1 MSGLTE
7 WIKNELYP
15 TVYDSLDTVFPEL
28 EFRRYPGGWK
38 SKYKLDLTLPKQ
50 KRDDK
55 TVATKKALGRILEQG
70 AGDTISYLDYYLHRK
85 GGQIFSIDMLKQF
98 SSLVNLTPP
107 DNFNSSFHLGV
118 YEQNEI
124 KNKFLEACNDYFI
137 DCLKNYR
144 KKEEEETWILDLD
157 PKYHHEYRLFNEAE
171 RTRAYVDFRGYSLED
186 CKDMELGYIPSQED
200 LFTHLCSKGY
210 TQSFID
216 ENLAINVDSRIGST
230 HVLTIPYR
238 SGGVIKGFKFRL
250 LDISVDMLEVT
261 NRPVPGSTEWDYLE
275 ERRRE
280 DNKAIP
286 KYLNSK
292 GLDRNSGFF
301 NMQGVKGDKDVVI
314 VEGELDSLHA
324 TIKGVDNVVA
334 TGGSSIS
341 SEQIKDAVKKGAKSF
356 SICFDNEPEKE
367 EITDKNIDRAIEVIL
382 GEGVNRIYIVTL
394 PALGSTIDPN
404 IIRGKTDPDRL
415 IKEEGIEAFKQAI
428 KEALPYYEWRLQ
440 GIINKYK
447 VIQHYNSGTLYKRD
461 IDTFLEEVVELASEI
476 PNPIDRDQYKKLFT
490 SLEAIKELGITEESL
505 SITVDRLTS
514 TRDRAVR
521 DKDFTKLLG
530 KAKELHDKGETV
542 TALDLLDSSVKE
554 IKLQD
559 KATEFSSLLIPVKE
573 NELIQ
578 RLIDKPD
585 SLKSGYTIGGEELLL
600 PSGAISVFC
609 APTSHGKTT
618 LLINTALNIAQSNI
632 GKEVHLFSYEEDR
645 DSILINALNTYLD
658 TQLSGN
664 NRTTLRNNFTGGN
677 SRTIEGKDT
686 FFKELIDSKKL
697 NIHYTNYNSD
707 TLIEA
712 IRYLHKH
719 ANPGAI
725 FIDYI
730 QLLNLP
736 EGKYKTY
743 SRQEEMKE
751 ICIAL
756 KDLAV
761 ETGLP
766 IILGAQFNREV
777 TNQLKIHATK
787 IGEAGDIERIANLIV
802 GFWNNTFKPLNPTDG
817 ELKDLNSK
825 GANTPDS
832 LYTVILK
839 NRGGR
844 VGLEEI
850 LSFNGNTGK
859 IKNSSSLG
867 YNLFK

>member
-15 TVYDSLDTVFPEL
+15 TVYDSLDTVFPEFK
-28 EFRRYPGGWK
+28 FRSYPLGWK
-38 SKYKLDLTLPKQ
+38 SIYKLDLTLPKQ
-50 KRDDK
+50 RRDDK
-55 TVATKKALGRILEQG
+55 TVATKKYVGRILEQG
-70 AGDTISYLDYYLHRK
+70 GDSISYIEYIIKDRDLS
-85 GGQIFSIDMLKQF
+85 FIDAVK
-98 SSLVNLTPP
+98 SLALVVNLTLPK
-107 DNFNSSFHLGV
+107 DEEFNQSTFR
-118 YEQNEI
+118 EKEKKQT
-124 KNKFLEACNDYFI
+124 FLEDCNSYFTNQ
-137 DCLKNYR
+137 LVSVQT
-144 KKEEEETWILDLD
+144 KEE
-157 PKYHHEYRLFNEAE
+157 YRRFELNEFLE
-171 RTRAYVDFRGYSLED
+171 FRCYSLED
-186 CKDMELGYIPSQED
+186 CKDMDLGYIPSQEE
-200 LFTHLCSKGY
+200 LFTHLLSKGY

-216 ENLAINVDSRIGST
+216 ENLAINIDSRIGYT

-238 SGGVIKGFKFRL
+238 SGGAIKGFKFRT
-250 LDISVDMLEVT
+250 VDYKNTV
-261 NRPVPGSTEWDYLE
+261 
-275 ERRRE
+275 E
-280 DNKAIP
+280 DADAQGYFIETKDKTAFKITP

-301 NMQGVKGDKDVVI
+301 NIQGVKGDKDVVI

-324 TIKGVDNVVA
+324 TVRGVDNVVA

-341 SEQIKDAVKKGAKSF
+341 SEQIKDAVKKGAQSF
-356 SICFDNEPEKE
+356 TLCFDNETGKE
-367 EITDKNIDRAIEVIL
+367 ETTAKNIDRAIEVIL

-394 PALGSTIDPN
+394 PALGGS
-404 IIRGKTDPDRL
+404 KTDPDRL
-415 IKEEGIEAFKQAI
+415 IQEKGVEAFKQAI
-428 KEALPYYEWRLQ
+428 KEALHYYEYKLQ
-440 GIINKYK
+440 QIINKYK
-447 VIQHYNSGTLYKRD
+447 EIQDNNPFGTLYKRD
-461 IDTFLEEVVELASEI
+461 TDNLLEEVVELASEI

-530 KAKELHDKGETV
+530 KATELHAKGETV
-542 TALDLLDSSVKE
+542 TALDLLDSNVKE

-578 RLIDKPD
+578 RLIDKPE

-677 SRTIEGKDT
+677 SRTIGGKDT
-686 FFKELIDSKKL
+686 FFTELIDSKKL
-697 NIHYTNYNSD
+697 NIHYTNYNSH

-719 ANPGAI
+719 GNPGVVL
-725 FIDYI
+725 IDYI

-736 EGKYKTY
+736 GEVKRAERIN

-802 GFWNNTFKPLNPTDG
+802 GFWNNNFKPLNPTDG

-825 GANTPDS
+825 GANTPDT
-832 LYTVILK
+832 LYTVVLK

-859 IKNSSSLG
+859 IKNSSNSNHNPL
-867 YNLFK
+867 

>member
-107 DNFNSSFHLGV
+107 DNNNFSSEDYGK
-118 YEQNEI
+118 NEI
-124 KNKFLEACNDYFI
+124 KNNLLEACNDYFI
-137 DCLKNYR
+137 DCLNNYNI
-144 KKEEEETWILDLD
+144 EGEETWLLYYDFSD
-157 PKYHHEYRLFNEAE
+157 WRGYHQYKLHNRAE
-171 RTRAYVDFRGYSLED
+171 ETRAYLTFRGYPGGWG
-186 CKDMELGYIPSQED
+186 DMELGYIPSQEI
-200 LFTHLCSKGY
+200 LFNHLLKKGY
-210 TQSFID
+210 TQSLID
-216 ENLAINVDSRIGST
+216 EVLNIKIDSRIGST

-250 LDISVDMLEVT
+250 VDMPEETERFIDETYNISVGSEEFYNSLE
-261 NRPVPGSTEWDYLE
+261 NRRAT
-275 ERRRE
+275 
-280 DNKAIP
+280 P

-301 NMQGVKGDKDVVI
+301 NMQGIKGDKDVVI

-324 TIKGVDNVVA
+324 TVRGVDNVVA

-356 SICFDNEPEKE
+356 SICFDNETGKE
-367 EITDKNIDRAIEVIL
+367 ESTAKNIDRAIEVIL
-382 GEGVNRIYIVTL
+382 GEGVNKIYIVTL
-394 PALGSTIDPN
+394 PALGGS
-404 IIRGKTDPDRL
+404 KTDPDRL
-415 IKEEGIEAFKQAI
+415 IKESGVEAFKEAI
-428 KEALPYYEWRLQ
+428 KDASAYYEYKLQ
-440 GIINKYK
+440 QIINKYK
-447 VIQHYNSGTLYKRD
+447 EIQDYNPFGTLYKRD
-461 IDTFLEEVVELASEI
+461 IDNLLEEVLELASKI
-476 PNPIDRDQYKKLFT
+476 SNPIDRDQLIKMFI
-490 SLEAIKELGITEESL
+490 SLDPIKELGITEESL
-505 SITVDRLTS
+505 STTLDKLIY

-542 TALDLLDSSVKE
+542 TALELLNSNVKE

-802 GFWNNTFKPLNPTDG
+802 GFWNNNFKPLNPTDG

-832 LYTVILK
+832 LYTVVLK

>member
-15 TVYDSLDTVFPEL
+15 TVYESLDTVFPEL

-55 TVATKKALGRILEQG
+55 TVATKKALGRMLEQG
-70 AGDTISYLDYYLHRK
+70 AGDTISYIDYYLQRK
-85 GGQIFSIDMLKQF
+85 GQDFTIDTVRQF

-107 DNFNSSFHLGV
+107 DNNNFSSEDYGK
-118 YEQNEI
+118 NEI
-124 KNKFLEACNDYFI
+124 KNNLLEACNDYFI
-137 DCLKNYR
+137 DCLNNYNI
-144 KKEEEETWILDLD
+144 EGEETWLLYYDWGQ
-157 PKYHHEYRLFNEAE
+157 YHQYQLPNRAE
-171 RTRAYVDFRGYSLED
+171 ETRAYLTFRGYPGGWG
-186 CKDMELGYIPSQED
+186 DMELGYIPSQED
-200 LFTHLCSKGY
+200 LFTHLRSKGY
-210 TQSFID
+210 NQSDID
-216 ENLAINVDSRIGST
+216 EYLAIKTDSRIGST

-250 LDISVDMLEVT
+250 VDMPEETERFIDETYNRSVGSEEFYNSLEK
-261 NRPVPGSTEWDYLE
+261 
-275 ERRRE
+275 RR
-280 DNKAIP
+280 ATF

-301 NMQGVKGDKDVVI
+301 NMLGIKGDKDVVI

-324 TIKGVDNVVA
+324 TVRGVDNVVA
-334 TGGSSIS
+334 AGGSSIS

-356 SICFDNEPEKE
+356 SICFDNEPGKKE
-367 EITDKNIDRAIEVIL
+367 TTAKNIDRAIEVIL

-394 PALGSTIDPN
+394 PDLGGS
-404 IIRGKTDPDRL
+404 KTDPDRL
-415 IKEEGIEAFKQAI
+415 IKENGVEAFKEAI
-428 KEALPYYEWRLQ
+428 KDARAYYEYKLQ
-440 GIINKYK
+440 QIINKYK
-447 VIQHYNSGTLYKRD
+447 EIQDYNPFGTLYKRD
-461 IDTFLEEVVELASEI
+461 TDNLLEEVVELASKI

-542 TALDLLDSSVKE
+542 TALDLLDSNVKE

-618 LLINTALNIAQSNI
+618 FLINTALNIAQSNI

-658 TQLSGN
+658 EEISSN
-664 NRTTLRNNFTGGN
+664 NRRTLKSYFTTGSTEYIKSQSRDYFTPTKN
-677 SRTIEGKDT
+677 K
-686 FFKELIDSKKL
+686 FFTELIDNKKL

-766 IILGAQFNREV
+766 IILGAQFNRKV
-777 TNQLKIHATK
+777 TNQLQIHATQ

-802 GFWNNTFKPLNPTDG
+802 GFWNNTFKPLNPTEI
-817 ELKDLNSK
+817 ELRDINSK
-825 GANTPDS
+825 GANTPNS
-832 LYTVILK
+832 LYTVVLK

-859 IKNSSSLG
+859 IKNSSSSNNNPL
-867 YNLFK
+867 

>member
-55 TVATKKALGRILEQG
+55 TVATKKVLGRILEQG
-70 AGDTISYLDYYLHRK
+70 AGDTVSYLDYYLHRK

-107 DNFNSSFHLGV
+107 ENFNSGFLLGV

-137 DCLKNYR
+137 DCLNNYNI
-144 KKEEEETWILDLD
+144 EGEETWMLYYDWAQ
-157 PKYHHEYRLFNEAE
+157 YHQYQLPNRAE
-171 RTRAYVDFRGYSLED
+171 ETRGYVDFRGYGIGGGNA
-186 CKDMELGYIPSQED
+186 DMELGYIPSQQE
-200 LFTHLCSKGY
+200 FSTHLRSKGY
-210 TQSFID
+210 NQSDID
-216 ENLAINVDSRIGST
+216 EYLAINTDSRIGST

-250 LDISVDMLEVT
+250 VDMKEEAERFISDTRDRAIGSEEFYNSLEK
-261 NRPVPGSTEWDYLE
+261 
-275 ERRRE
+275 RR
-280 DNKAIP
+280 AAP

-301 NMQGVKGDKDVVI
+301 NIQGVKGDKDVVI

-324 TIKGVDNVVA
+324 TVKGVDNVVA
-334 TGGSSIS
+334 AGSSSIS

-356 SICFDNEPEKE
+356 SICFDNETGKE
-367 EITDKNIDRAIEVIL
+367 ETTAKNIDRAIEVIL

-394 PALGSTIDPN
+394 PALGGS
-404 IIRGKTDPDRL
+404 KTDPDRL
-415 IKEEGIEAFKQAI
+415 IKEKGVEAFKEAI
-428 KEALPYYEWRLQ
+428 KNVLHYYEWRLQ
-440 GIINKYK
+440 QILNKYK
-447 VIQHYNSGTLYKRD
+447 EIQDNNPFGTLYKRD
-461 IDTFLEEVVELASEI
+461 TDNLLDEVVELASKI

-542 TALDLLDSSVKE
+542 TALDLLDSNVKE

-578 RLIDKPD
+578 RLIDKPE

-658 TQLSGN
+658 TQLSRN

-677 SRTIEGKDT
+677 SRTIEGKET
-686 FFKELIDSKKL
+686 FFTELIESKKL
-697 NIHYTNYNSD
+697 NIHYTNYNSH

-719 ANPGAI
+719 GNPGVVL
-725 FIDYI
+725 IDYI

-736 EGKYKTY
+736 GEVKRAERIN

-832 LYTVILK
+832 IYTVVLK

-859 IKNSSSLG
+859 IKNSSNSNHNPL
-867 YNLFK
+867 

>member
-38 SKYKLDLTLPKQ
+38 SKFKLDLTLPKER
-50 KRDDK
+50 RDDK
-55 TVATKKALGRILEQG
+55 TVATKKVLGRILEQG
-70 AGDTISYLDYYLHRK
+70 AGDTISYIDYYLQRK
-85 GGQIFSIDMLKQF
+85 GQEFTIDTVRQF
-98 SSLVNLTPP
+98 SSLVNLSPP
-107 DNFNSSFHLGV
+107 DNSNFSSEDYAKYQLVGKLLEDCNS
-118 YEQNEI
+118 
-124 KNKFLEACNDYFI
+124 YFTN
-137 DCLKNYR
+137 CLKNYR
-144 KKEEEETWILDLD
+144 KKEEVETWILDLD

-171 RTRAYVDFRGYSLED
+171 RTRAYVDFRGYSLDD
-186 CKDMELGYIPSQED
+186 CKDMELGYIPSQEE

-216 ENLAINVDSRIGST
+216 ENLAIKTDSRIGST
-230 HVLTIPYR
+230 HILTIPYR
-238 SGGVIKGFKFRL
+238 NGGVIKGFKFRL
-250 LDISVDMLEVT
+250 VDISVDLDEIED
-261 NRPVPGSTEWDYLE
+261 RPIPGSGEFYDHLE

-280 DNKAIP
+280 ENRAIP

-301 NMQGVKGDKDVVI
+301 NMLGIKGDKDVVI

-324 TIKGVDNVVA
+324 TVKGVDNVVA

-341 SEQIKDAVKKGAKSF
+341 PEQIKDAIRKGAKSF
-356 SICFDNEPEKE
+356 SICFDNDTEKE
-367 EITDKNIDRAIEVIL
+367 ENTAKNIDRAIEVIL

-394 PALGSTIDPN
+394 PALGGS
-404 IIRGKTDPDRL
+404 KTDPDRL
-415 IKEEGIEAFKQAI
+415 IKEKGVEAFKEAI
-428 KEALPYYEWRLQ
+428 KDAPAYYEYKLQ
-440 GIINKYK
+440 QIINKYK
-447 VIQHYNSGTLYKRD
+447 VIQYYNPFGTLYKRD
-461 IDTFLEEVVELASEI
+461 IDNLLEEVVELASEI

-490 SLEAIKELGITEESL
+490 SLDAIKELGITEESL

-542 TALDLLDSSVKE
+542 TAIELLVEKGKD

-559 KATEFSSLLIPVKE
+559 KATEFSSLLIPIKE

-578 RLIDKPD
+578 RLIDKPE

-686 FFKELIDSKKL
+686 FF
-697 NIHYTNYNSD
+697 T
-707 TLIEA
+707 
-712 IRYLHKH
+712 
-719 ANPGAI
+719 
-725 FIDYI
+725 
-730 QLLNLP
+730 
-736 EGKYKTY
+736 
-743 SRQEEMKE
+743 
-751 ICIAL
+751 
-756 KDLAV
+756 
-761 ETGLP
+761 
-766 IILGAQFNREV
+766 
-777 TNQLKIHATK
+777 
-787 IGEAGDIERIANLIV
+787 
-802 GFWNNTFKPLNPTDG
+802 
-817 ELKDLNSK
+817 
-825 GANTPDS
+825 
-832 LYTVILK
+832 
-839 NRGGR
+839 
-844 VGLEEI
+844 
-850 LSFNGNTGK
+850 
-859 IKNSSSLG
+859 
-867 YNLFK
+867 

>member
-1 MSGLTE
+1 MLEETE
-7 WIKNELYP
+7 
-15 TVYDSLDTVFPEL
+15 
-28 EFRRYPGGWK
+28 RY
-38 SKYKLDLTLPKQ
+38 LDLLY
-50 KRDDK
+50 R
-55 TVATKKALGRILEQG
+55 EQG
-70 AGDTISYLDYYLHRK
+70 I
-85 GGQIFSIDMLKQF
+85 IDGEA
-98 SSLVNLTPP
+98 
-107 DNFNSSFHLGV
+107 DEHLIREGL
-118 YEQNEI
+118 Y
-124 KNKFLEACNDYFI
+124 
-137 DCLKNYR
+137 
-144 KKEEEETWILDLD
+144 
-157 PKYHHEYRLFNEAE
+157 
-171 RTRAYVDFRGYSLED
+171 
-186 CKDMELGYIPSQED
+186 
-200 LFTHLCSKGY
+200 
-210 TQSFID
+210 
-216 ENLAINVDSRIGST
+216 IGST
-230 HVLTIPYR
+230 EFYK
-238 SGGVIKGFKFRL
+238 S
-250 LDISVDMLEVT
+250 LEK
-261 NRPVPGSTEWDYLE
+261 
-275 ERRRE
+275 RR
-280 DNKAIP
+280 ALP
-286 KYLNSK
+286 KYINSK
-292 GLDRNSGFF
+292 GLDKNSGFF
-301 NMQGVKGDKDVVI
+301 NMLGIKGDKDVVI

-324 TIKGVDNVVA
+324 TVKGVDNVVA
-334 TGGSSIS
+334 AGGSSIS
-341 SEQIKDAVKKGAKSF
+341 SEQIKDAVRKGAKSF
-356 SICFDNEPEKE
+356 SICFDNEGVYKK
-367 EITDKNIDRAIEVIL
+367 EITAKNIDRAIEVIL

-394 PALGSTIDPN
+394 PYLDGPY
-404 IIRGKTDPDRL
+404 KTDPDRL
-415 IKEEGIEAFKQAI
+415 IKEKGVEAFKQAI
-428 KEALPYYEWRLQ
+428 KEALHYYEYKLQ
-440 GIINKYK
+440 QIINKYK
-447 VIQHYNSGTLYKRD
+447 NIQDNNPFGTLYKRD
-461 IDTFLEEVVELASEI
+461 TDNLLEEVVELASEI
-476 PNPIDRDQYKKLFT
+476 SNPIDRDQYKKLFT
-490 SLEAIKELGITEESL
+490 SLDAIKELGITEESL

-542 TALDLLDSSVKE
+542 TAIELLVEKGKD

-559 KATEFSSLLIPVKE
+559 KATEFSSLLIPIKE

-578 RLIDKPD
+578 RLIDKPE

-686 FFKELIDSKKL
+686 FFTELIDSKKL
-697 NIHYTNYNSD
+697 NIHYTNYNSH

-719 ANPGAI
+719 GNPGVI
-725 FIDYI
+725 LIDYI

-736 EGKYKTY
+736 GEVKRAERIN

-802 GFWNNTFKPLNPTDG
+802 GFWNNNFKPLNPTDV
-817 ELKDLNSK
+817 ELRDLNTK
-825 GANTPDS
+825 GANTPDT
-832 LYTVILK
+832 LYTVVLK

-859 IKNSSSLG
+859 IKNSSS
-867 YNLFK
+867 YNNNPL

>member
-38 SKYKLDLTLPKQ
+38 SIYKLDLTLPKQ

-55 TVATKKALGRILEQG
+55 TVATKKALGRMLEQG
-70 AGDTISYLDYYLHRK
+70 GDSISYIDFIQQK
-85 GGQIFSIDMLKQF
+85 GFGCDFIHAVRQLATA
-98 SSLVNLTPP
+98 VNLTIPKY
-107 DNFNSSFHLGV
+107 DNFNSEV
-118 YEQNEI
+118 YETNEI
-124 KNKFLEACNDYFI
+124 KNKL
-137 DCLKNYR
+137 
-144 KKEEEETWILDLD
+144 
-157 PKYHHEYRLFNEAE
+157 
-171 RTRAYVDFRGYSLED
+171 LED
-186 CKDMELGYIPSQED
+186 CNNFFIYCRAYRLPKICPEDAPLFYNSTNYKALNLPINEEAIRFYLCLRGYGKGNPGLENGEDTLMNSMELGYIPSQEI
-200 LFTHLCSKGY
+200 LFEHLLKKGY
-210 TQSFID
+210 TQSLID
-216 ENLAINVDSRIGST
+216 EVLNIKTDSRIGST
-230 HVLTIPYR
+230 HILTIPYR
-238 SGGVIKGFKFRL
+238 SGGYIKGFKFRL
-250 LDISVDMLEVT
+250 IDADTLVH
-261 NRPVPGSTEWDYLE
+261 E
-275 ERRRE
+275 EFDE
-280 DNKAIP
+280 ASIYDPESLITKVVP

-301 NMQGVKGDKDVVI
+301 NMLGIKGDKDVVI

-324 TIKGVDNVVA
+324 TVRGVDNVVA

-356 SICFDNEPEKE
+356 SICFDNEPGKKE
-367 EITDKNIDRAIEVIL
+367 TTAKNINRAIEVIL

-394 PALGSTIDPN
+394 PDLGGS
-404 IIRGKTDPDRL
+404 KTDPDRL
-415 IKEEGIEAFKQAI
+415 IKESGVEAFKEAI
-428 KEALPYYEWRLQ
+428 KDAPAYYEYKLQ
-440 GIINKYK
+440 QIINKYK
-447 VIQHYNSGTLYKRD
+447 EIQDYNPFGTLYKRD
-461 IDTFLEEVVELASEI
+461 TDNLLEEVVELASEI

-542 TALDLLDSSVKE
+542 TALDLLDSNVKE

-578 RLIDKPD
+578 RLIDKPE

-658 TQLSGN
+658 TELSRW
-664 NRTTLRNNFTGGN
+664 NRATLRNNFTGGN

-686 FFKELIDSKKL
+686 FFNELIDSKKL
-697 NIHYTNYNSD
+697 NIHYTNYNSH

-719 ANPGAI
+719 ANPGVI
-725 FIDYI
+725 LIDYI

-736 EGKYKTY
+736 GEVKRAERIN

-802 GFWNNTFKPLNPTDG
+802 GFWNNNFKPLNPTEV

-825 GANTPDS
+825 GVNTPDT
-832 LYTVILK
+832 LYTVVLK

-844 VGLEEI
+844 VGLEEL

-859 IKNSSSLG
+859 IKNSSNSNHNPL
-867 YNLFK
+867 

>member
-1 MSGLTE
+1 MSELTE

-15 TVYDSLDTVFPEL
+15 TVYERLDTVFPEL

-55 TVATKKALGRILEQG
+55 TVATKKVLGRILEQG
-70 AGDTISYLDYYLHRK
+70 AGDTISYMDYYLSRK

-107 DNFNSSFHLGV
+107 DNFNSGFLLGI
-118 YEQNEI
+118 YEENEI

-137 DCLKNYR
+137 DCLNNYNI
-144 KKEEEETWILDLD
+144 EGEETWLLYYNFSNWGG
-157 PKYHHEYRLFNEAE
+157 YHQYQLPNRAE
-171 RTRAYVDFRGYSLED
+171 ETRAYLTFRGYPGGWGD
-186 CKDMELGYIPSQED
+186 TELGYIPSQKE
-200 LFTHLCSKGY
+200 LFTHLRNKGY
-210 TQSFID
+210 TQSVID
-216 ENLAINVDSRIGST
+216 EYLEIKTDSRIGST

-250 LDISVDMLEVT
+250 VDMLEET
-261 NRPVPGSTEWDYLE
+261 ERFIDETYDRSIGSDQFYNSLE
-275 ERRRE
+275 KRR
-280 DNKAIP
+280 ATP

-301 NMQGVKGDKDVVI
+301 NIQGVKGDKDVVI

-324 TIKGVDNVVA
+324 TVKGVDNVVA

-341 SEQIKDAVKKGAKSF
+341 PEQIKDAVRKGAKSF
-356 SICFDNEPEKE
+356 SICFDNETGKE
-367 EITDKNIDRAIEVIL
+367 ETTAKNIDRAIEVIL

-394 PALGSTIDPN
+394 PALRGS
-404 IIRGKTDPDRL
+404 KTDPDRL
-415 IKEEGIEAFKQAI
+415 IKEKGVEAFKEAI
-428 KEALPYYEWRLQ
+428 KDAPAYYEYKLQ
-440 GIINKYK
+440 QIINKYK
-447 VIQHYNSGTLYKRD
+447 EIEDYNPFGTLYKRD
-461 IDTFLEEVVELASEI
+461 TDNLLEEVLELASEI
-476 PNPIDRDQYKKLFT
+476 PNPIDRDQYKKQFT
-490 SLEAIKELGITEESL
+490 SLDPIKELGITEESL
-505 SITVDRLTS
+505 STTLDRLTS

-530 KAKELHDKGETV
+530 KATELHAKGETV
-542 TALDLLDSSVKE
+542 TALELLIEKGRD

-559 KATEFSSLLIPVKE
+559 KATEFSSLLIPIKE

-578 RLIDKPD
+578 RLIDKPE
-585 SLKSGYTIGGEELLL
+585 SLSSGYTIGGEELLL

-658 TQLSGN
+658 TQLSNN
-664 NRTTLRNNFTGGN
+664 NRTTLRNNFIGGN

-686 FFKELIDSKKL
+686 FFTELIDSKKL
-697 NIHYTNYNSD
+697 NIHYTNYNSH

-719 ANPGAI
+719 GNPGVI
-725 FIDYI
+725 LIDYI

-743 SRQEEMKE
+743 SRQEEMKQ
-751 ICIAL
+751 ICTAL

-802 GFWNNTFKPLNPTDG
+802 GFWNNRFKPLATDG
-817 ELKDLNSK
+817 ELNEINNK
-825 GANTPDS
+825 GVNTPDT
-832 LYTVILK
+832 LYTVVLK

-844 VGLEEI
+844 VGLEEL

-859 IKNSSSLG
+859 IKNSSSSNNNPL
-867 YNLFK
+867 

>member
-15 TVYDSLDTVFPEL
+15 TVYDSLDTVFPDM

-38 SKYKLDLTLPKQ
+38 SKFKLDLTLPRQ

-70 AGDTISYLDYYLHRK
+70 GDSISYIDFIQQK
-85 GGQIFSIDMLKQF
+85 GFGCDFIDAVRQLATA
-98 SSLVNLTPP
+98 VNLTLPKY
-107 DNFNSSFHLGV
+107 DNFNSEV
-118 YEQNEI
+118 YERNEI
-124 KNKFLEACNDYFI
+124 KNKL
-137 DCLKNYR
+137 
-144 KKEEEETWILDLD
+144 
-157 PKYHHEYRLFNEAE
+157 
-171 RTRAYVDFRGYSLED
+171 LED
-186 CKDMELGYIPSQED
+186 CNNYFIYCRTSWLPQCPEEAPLFYDSANYKALNLPINSEAIRYYLSLRGYIKGGRDENGVDTFLNAMELGYIPSQEI
-200 LFTHLCSKGY
+200 LFEHLLKKGY
-210 TQSFID
+210 TQSLID
-216 ENLAINVDSRIGST
+216 EVLNIKSDSRIGST
-230 HVLTIPYR
+230 HILTIPYR
-238 SGGVIKGFKFRL
+238 SGGYIKGFKFRL
-250 LDISVDMLEVT
+250 IDADTIIH
-261 NRPVPGSTEWDYLE
+261 E
-275 ERRRE
+275 ERDE
-280 DNKAIP
+280 ASIYDPENLITKVIP

-301 NMQGVKGDKDVVI
+301 NMLGIKGDKDVVI

-324 TIKGVDNVVA
+324 TVKGVDNVVA

-341 SEQIKDAVKKGAKSF
+341 PEQIKDAVRKGAKSF
-356 SICFDNEPEKE
+356 SICFDNETGKE
-367 EITDKNIDRAIEVIL
+367 ETTAKNIDRAIEVIL

-394 PALGSTIDPN
+394 PALGGS
-404 IIRGKTDPDRL
+404 KTDPDRL
-415 IKEEGIEAFKQAI
+415 IKEKGVEAFKQAI
-428 KEALPYYEWRLQ
+428 KEALHYYEYKLQ
-440 GIINKYK
+440 QILNKYK
-447 VIQHYNSGTLYKRD
+447 EIQDYNPFGTLYKRD
-461 IDTFLEEVVELASEI
+461 TDNLLEEVVELASEI

-490 SLEAIKELGITEESL
+490 SLDAIKELGITEESL

-542 TALDLLDSSVKE
+542 TAIELLVEKGKD

-559 KATEFSSLLIPVKE
+559 KATEFSSLLIPIKE

-578 RLIDKPD
+578 RLIDKPE

-600 PSGAISVFC
+600 PSGAISIFC

-658 TQLSGN
+658 TQLSNN

-686 FFKELIDSKKL
+686 FFTELIDSKKL
-697 NIHYTNYNSD
+697 NIHYTNYNSH

-719 ANPGAI
+719 GNPGAI

-736 EGKYKTY
+736 GEVKRAERIN
-743 SRQEEMKE
+743 SRQEELKE

-766 IILGAQFNREV
+766 IILGAQFNRQV
-777 TNQLKIHATK
+777 TNQLKIHATQ

-802 GFWNNTFKPLNPTDG
+802 GFWNNRFKPLATDG
-817 ELKDLNSK
+817 ELNEINNK
-825 GANTPDS
+825 GANTPDT
-832 LYTVILK
+832 LYTVVLK

-844 VGLEEI
+844 VGLEEL

-859 IKNSSSLG
+859 IKNSSS
-867 YNLFK
+867 YNNNPL